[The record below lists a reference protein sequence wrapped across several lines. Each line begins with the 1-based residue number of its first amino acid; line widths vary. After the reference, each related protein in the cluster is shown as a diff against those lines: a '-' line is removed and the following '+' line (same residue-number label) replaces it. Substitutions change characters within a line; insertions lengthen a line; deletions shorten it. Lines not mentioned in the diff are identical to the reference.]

1 MSAPGDVV
9 AVQRESLVQ
18 WPAIIAGAICAAGV
32 SFTLHAF
39 ATGVGLSVLSTAPTW
54 RDSSSVYWLL
64 SGLYVLFVALA
75 AFGLGGY
82 VAGRLRA
89 PLSLGGP
96 ELEFW
101 DGMHGVITWAL
112 AIILAAVLALG
123 VAATAAP
130 ALAPPGGQTG
140 AAQSVAGENI
150 IASELDEL
158 FRTDRA
164 VPDITYRR
172 AEAARI
178 LLKSS
183 SHNGVP
189 NTDRNYLTSL
199 TAAITGMPIEEARA
213 HVDHEIAVAGQELH
227 KARMAVV
234 LQAFF
239 VGVALFVGAAAAWFA
254 AVEGGRERE
263 DRMVPL
269 WDWSFHR
276 RRPLRG

>member
-1 MSAPGDVV
+1 MSAPGEVV
-9 AVQRESLVQ
+9 AVQRASVVH

-39 ATGVGLSVLSTAPTW
+39 AAGVGLSVLSAAPTW

-64 SGLYVLFVALA
+64 SGLYLLFVALA

-89 PLSLGGP
+89 PLALGGP

-101 DGMHGVITWAL
+101 DGMHGLVTWAL
-112 AIILAAVLALG
+112 AIVLAAVLALG
-123 VAATAAP
+123 VAATTAP
-130 ALAPPGGQTG
+130 AVAPSGG

-164 VPDITYRR
+164 VPDIAYRR

-199 TAAITGMPIEEARA
+199 TAAITGMPMEEARA
-213 HVDHEIAVAGQELH
+213 HVDHEIAAAGQDLH
-227 KARMAVV
+227 KARMAAV

-254 AVEGGRERE
+254 ACEGGRERE
-263 DRMVPL
+263 DRTVPL

>member
-213 HVDHEIAVAGQELH
+213 HVDHEIAAAGQELH
-227 KARMAVV
+227 RARMAVV